1 MASGLRPIPRRD
13 VPAGAHPAQDDAPV
27 DVALVLAI
35 DASGS
40 VTDEALRAQRRGH
53 AEALASEA
61 FVAAVLAGVHGRVAV
76 TVIEWSSGG
85 RQEVT
90 VPWTVIAGMAQARAV
105 AERILGARPPLP
117 GHTSISGAIDAGV
130 ALLARFAGRAARRV
144 IDISAN
150 GPNNDGRALA
160 EARRAALEA
169 GVTVN
174 GLAILDAD
182 PDLARYFAAE
192 VIGGP
197 GAFVLPAEDAGSYRA
212 AVLRKLTTEIAGAGR
227 WA

>member
-1 MASGLRPIPRRD
+1 MALRLRPIARPDLLAAPR
-13 VPAGAHPAQDDAPV
+13 PADDREAV
-27 DVALVLAI
+27 DLALVLAI

-40 VTDEALRAQRRGH
+40 VTDDGLRAQRRGH
-53 AEALASEA
+53 AGAVANEA
-61 FVAAVLAGVHGRVAV
+61 FVATVLAGVHGRVAV
-76 TVIEWSSGG
+76 AVIEWSSGG

-90 VPWTVIAGMAQARAV
+90 VPWTVIDGMDAARAV
-105 AERILGARPPLP
+105 AERILGARPPQP

-150 GPNNDGRALA
+150 GPNNDGRELAL
-160 EARRAALEA
+160 ARRAALEA

-174 GLAILDAD
+174 GLPILDVD
-182 PDLARYFAAE
+182 PGLARYFAAE

-197 GAFVLPAEDAGSYRA
+197 GAFVLPAEDGGSYRA
-212 AVLRKLTTEIAGAGR
+212 AVLRKLMTEVAEVGR

>member
-1 MASGLRPIPRRD
+1 MALGLRPIARRD
-13 VPAGAHPAQDDAPV
+13 VLAGTRRAQDGEAV

-40 VTDEALRAQRRGH
+40 VTDEVLRAQRHGH
-53 AEALASEA
+53 AEALAGEA
-61 FVAAVLAGVHGRVAV
+61 FVAAVLAGVHGRIAVA
-76 TVIEWSSGG
+76 VIEWSSGG

-90 VPWTVIAGMAQARAV
+90 VPWTVIGGIDEARAV
-105 AERILGARPPLP
+105 AERILRARPPLP

-130 ALLARFAGRAARRV
+130 ALLGRFAGRAARRV

-150 GPNNDGRALA
+150 GPSNDGRELA

-174 GLAILDAD
+174 GLPILDVD
-182 PDLARYFAAE
+182 PNLAAYFAAE

-212 AVLRKLTTEIAGAGR
+212 AVLRKLMTEIAGAGR